1 MNDLSESDSQ
11 QDSPPSS
18 PPSSFLLRSLL
29 PTRRSAST
37 FLHNGNQRSYKANV
51 KCESPIAKPTAAR
64 KKEAIAKQTTGR
76 KDVQRELSDLH
87 IAVLA
92 TPKRPHGDQHQM
104 KSSARISP
112 PSQQSPFDNLM
123 NALARTIERTPKS
136 TLAGSPTPPPRNVM
150 AAVLAPAVEARLGA
164 QKIVKGPANG
174 RKAELA
180 KRVREPK
187 SGKESQNLIR
197 TPPKEALTGK
207 DSEGE
212 YGEDLDE
219 VGEENRGSQH
229 PVHLCRKLVN
239 TIIMEEDA
247 MRCVLAA
254 KELEAAGKHDAAE
267 QSYNR
272 ALALSKS
279 SDVLAAYGL
288 FVQNVRGDDG
298 RAESLYKL
306 SLKNNPAHL
315 ETLQNYAIFLEERRG
330 DLNQAE
336 SLYATA
342 VEATRNGFFNDLK
355 TATTESSRARAH
367 NETGE
372 ARYLLHATSPVLRS
386 DTDYE
391 SAGSERGGIKRNR
404 IDDRKI
410 NSKPAS
416 KTAGPRHSPKKEERV
431 RSLRHVSERRMPG
444 IRCFFFLQALPCW

>member
-1 MNDLSESDSQ
+1 
-11 QDSPPSS
+11 
-18 PPSSFLLRSLL
+18 LL
-29 PTRRSAST
+29 P
-37 FLHNGNQRSYKANV
+37 L
-51 KCESPIAKPTAAR
+51 
-64 KKEAIAKQTTGR
+64 AKQ
-76 KDVQRELSDLH
+76 
-87 IAVLA
+87 
-92 TPKRPHGDQHQM
+92 RPEQI
-104 KSSARISP
+104 SARISP

-123 NALARTIERTPKS
+123 NALARTIERNPKS
-136 TLAGSPTPPPRNVM
+136 TLTASPTPPPRNVM
-150 AAVLAPAVEARLGA
+150 AAVFAPAVEARLGA
-164 QKIVKGPANG
+164 QKIVKGPTNG

-207 DSEGE
+207 DNEGE
-212 YGEDLDE
+212 NGEDLDE

-239 TIIMEEDA
+239 TITMEEDA

-272 ALALSKS
+272 AMGLSKS

-342 VEATRNGFFNDLK
+342 VEATRNGFINELK
-355 TATTESSRARAH
+355 TATTESSRARAN
-367 NETGE
+367 NETGD
-372 ARYLLHATSPVLRS
+372 ARCLLHDTLPVLRS

-391 SAGSERGGIKRNR
+391 SAGSESGGSKRNR
-404 IDDRKI
+404 INDRKMS
-410 NSKPAS
+410 SKPAS
-416 KTAGPRHSPKKEERV
+416 KTAGPRHSPQKEELG
-431 RSLRHVSERRMPG
+431 RSLRHASERRMPG
-444 IRCFFFLQALPCW
+444 IRCFLFTSFALLAIAFCMFSPLPLMCASFNFPA

>member
-1 MNDLSESDSQ
+1 
-11 QDSPPSS
+11 
-18 PPSSFLLRSLL
+18 
-29 PTRRSAST
+29 
-37 FLHNGNQRSYKANV
+37 
-51 KCESPIAKPTAAR
+51 
-64 KKEAIAKQTTGR
+64 
-76 KDVQRELSDLH
+76 
-87 IAVLA
+87 
-92 TPKRPHGDQHQM
+92 
-104 KSSARISP
+104 
-112 PSQQSPFDNLM
+112 M
-123 NALARTIERTPKS
+123 NALARTIERNPKS
-136 TLAGSPTPPPRNVM
+136 TLTASPTPPPRNVM
-150 AAVLAPAVEARLGA
+150 AAVFAPAVEARLGA
-164 QKIVKGPANG
+164 QKIVKGPTNG

-207 DSEGE
+207 DNEGE
-212 YGEDLDE
+212 NGEDLDE

-247 MRCVLAA
+247 MQCVLAA

-272 ALALSKS
+272 AMGLSKS

-288 FVQNVRGDDG
+288 FVQNVRGDDS

-306 SLKNNPAHL
+306 SLKSNPAHL

-342 VEATRNGFFNDLK
+342 VEATRNGFINDLK

-367 NETGE
+367 NETGD
-372 ARYLLHATSPVLRS
+372 ARCLLHATSPVLRS

-391 SAGSERGGIKRNR
+391 SAGSESGGIKRNR
-404 IDDRKI
+404 INDRKMS
-410 NSKPAS
+410 SKPAS
-416 KTAGPRHSPKKEERV
+416 KTAGPRHSPKKEELA
-431 RSLRHVSERRMPG
+431 RSLRYVSERRMPG
-444 IRCFFFLQALPCW
+444 IRCFLFTSFALLAIAFCMFSPLPLMCASFNFPA